1 MRARRRSIGFVLPLG
16 ALLVAC
22 SATPTGFG
30 SPTSPVQPST
40 PTGAASDAPS
50 PDPAAGSQAVKF
62 TAGEHAR
69 LAGRVFGSGSIGVVL
84 AHQVD
89 NDQSAWFPFAQRLA
103 SHGYRVLTFDL
114 RGYCPGGVDGCSS
127 GSPDVEA
134 SADDVDAAVRFIR
147 GGGART
153 VFLIGASVGGQA
165 VLESAA
171 RSDGTVAG
179 VVSLSAPEFFAYEI
193 TAETLAGVTIPSLFI
208 AGRSDGDAAAS
219 ARDFSR
225 WVRGPTDLLVMDT
238 AEHGTDLVSPES
250 PTLARTVSGRIL
262 AFLER
267 YASG

>member
-1 MRARRRSIGFVLPLG
+1 MRARRRSIGFVLPVG

-22 SATPTGFG
+22 STTPTGSG
-30 SPTSPVQPST
+30 SPTLRPST
-40 PTGAASDAPS
+40 ATSAASDAPT
-50 PDPAAGSQAVKF
+50 PDPAAGSRAVRF
-62 TAGEHAR
+62 AAGEHVR
-69 LAGRVFGSGSIGVVL
+69 LAGRVFGSGSVGVVL

-134 SADDVDAAVRFIR
+134 SADDVDAAVRFIQ

-171 RSDGTVAG
+171 RSGGVIAG

-193 TAETLAGVTIPSLFI
+193 DAETLAGVTMPSLLI
-208 AGRSDGDAAAS
+208 AGRDDGDAATA

>member
-1 MRARRRSIGFVLPLG
+1 MRARRRSIGFVLPVG
-16 ALLVAC
+16 VLLVAC
-22 SATPTGFG
+22 STTPTGSG
-30 SPTSPVQPST
+30 SPTLRPST
-40 PTGAASDAPS
+40 ATSAASDAPT
-50 PDPAAGSQAVKF
+50 PDPASGSRAVRF
-62 TAGEHAR
+62 ATGEHVR
-69 LAGRVFGSGSIGVVL
+69 LAGRVFGSGSVGVVL

-127 GSPDVEA
+127 GNPDVEA
-134 SADDVDAAVRFIR
+134 SADDVDAAVRFI
-147 GGGART
+147 GAGGART

-171 RSDGTVAG
+171 RSGGAIAG

-193 TAETLAGVTIPSLFI
+193 TAETLAGVTMPSLFI
-208 AGRSDGDAAAS
+208 AGRDDGDAATS

-262 AFLER
+262 AFLKR

>member
-1 MRARRRSIGFVLPLG
+1 MRARRRSIGFVLPVG

-22 SATPTGFG
+22 STTPTGSG
-30 SPTSPVQPST
+30 SPTLRPST
-40 PTGAASDAPS
+40 ATSAASDAPT
-50 PDPAAGSQAVKF
+50 PDPAAGSRGVRFA
-62 TAGEHAR
+62 AGEHVR
-69 LAGRVFGSGSIGVVL
+69 LAGRIFGSGSVGVVL

-103 SHGYRVLTFDL
+103 AHGYRALTFDL

-134 SADDVDAAVRFIR
+134 SADDVDAAVRFIQ

-153 VFLIGASVGGQA
+153 VFLIGASLGGQA

-171 RSDGTVAG
+171 RSGGAIAG

-193 TAETLAGVTIPSLFI
+193 TAETLAGVTMPSLFI
-208 AGRSDGDAAAS
+208 AGRNDGDAATS

-250 PTLARTVSGRIL
+250 PTLARTVSARIL
-262 AFLER
+262 AFLKQH
-267 YASG
+267 ASG

>member
-1 MRARRRSIGFVLPLG
+1 MRARRRSIGFVLPVG

-22 SATPTGFG
+22 STSSTGSG
-30 SPTSPVQPST
+30 SPTSRPSAAT
-40 PTGAASDAPS
+40 SAASDAP
-50 PDPAAGSQAVKF
+50 PDPAAGSRAVRF
-62 TAGEHAR
+62 AAGEHVR
-69 LAGRVFGSGSIGVVL
+69 LSGRVFGSGSVGVVL

-103 SHGYRVLTFDL
+103 SQGYRVLTFDL

-127 GSPDVEA
+127 GNPDVEA

-147 GGGART
+147 RGGART
-153 VFLIGASVGGQA
+153 VFLIGASLGGQA

-171 RSDGTVAG
+171 RSGEAIAG
-179 VVSLSAPEFFAYEI
+179 VVSLSAPEFFAYEL
-193 TAETLAGVTIPSLFI
+193 TAGTLAGVTMPSLFI

-225 WVRGPTDLLVMDT
+225 WVTGPTDLLVMDT
-238 AEHGTDLVSPES
+238 SEHGTDLVSPAS
-250 PTLARTVSGRIL
+250 PTVARTVSGRIL

-267 YASG
+267 YANR